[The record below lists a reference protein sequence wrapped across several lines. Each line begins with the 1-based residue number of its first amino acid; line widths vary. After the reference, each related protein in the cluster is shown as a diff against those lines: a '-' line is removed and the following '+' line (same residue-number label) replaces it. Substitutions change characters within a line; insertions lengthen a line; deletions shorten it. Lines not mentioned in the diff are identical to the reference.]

1 MLANLHES
9 QVSKAGGKSWSTAR
23 AKKKEGGFKKNKNK
37 KANESNEG
45 LQLIKYSPIL
55 LKDCQGF
62 IRATLGL

>member
-1 MLANLHES
+1 MLE
-9 QVSKAGGKSWSTAR
+9 AGAQQELRKR
-23 AKKKEGGFKKNKNK
+23 RGGLKKNKNK